1 MSTEFTTLES
11 EEIIIMKQEQEQL
24 RIRLQ
29 ELIDKTQQVDYTATI
44 LTRSLF
50 TTSVQRSSV

>member
-1 MSTEFTTLES
+1 MSAEFTTIES
-11 EEIIIMKQEQEQL
+11 EEITSMKQEQEQL

-29 ELIDKTQQVDYTATI
+29 ELIDKTQQVDYTSAI